1 MPNAQ
6 LKVMCIF
13 GTRPE
18 VIKMAPVVQELQRRA
33 GQFRTLTCATAQ
45 HRTML
50 DQALEIWRIV
60 PDIDLDVMQNG
71 QTPTQVAARVMT
83 RLEPILMQEHP
94 DWILV
99 QGDTTTVMAAAITAH
114 HLRIRIGHVEAGLR
128 TGDRWNPFP
137 EETNRVI
144 TDSMSDLC
152 FAPTERACQALLRE
166 DIVPS
171 AIRLTGNTVV
181 DALLDVAKRAWIP
194 PGDSPLLQLPRN
206 KQLILVTAHRRESF
220 GEPLQN
226 ICEALLQIAQR
237 LDVHLVYPVHPNPN
251 VFGVVNE
258 RLGHHIN
265 ITLLPPIN
273 YLELV
278 NVLKRCKIVLTDS
291 GGLQEEAPAL
301 GKPVVVMREVTE
313 RPEAVEAGV
322 AVVVGTQ
329 TDRIVDQVNLLLDDA
344 TVYQRMAHGINPYGD
359 GHAAE
364 RIATALLE
372 QA

>member
-1 MPNAQ
+1 MPSAP

-18 VIKMAPVVQELQRRA
+18 VIKMAPVVRELQRRA
-33 GQFRTLTCATAQ
+33 DQFRTLTCATAQ

-50 DQALEIWRIV
+50 DQALEIWQLM
-60 PDIDLDVMQNG
+60 PDIDLDVMQDG

-83 RLEPILMQEHP
+83 RLEPILMREHP

-99 QGDTTTVMAAAITAH
+99 QGDTTSVMAAAIAAH
-114 HLRIRIGHVEAGLR
+114 HLHVRIGHVEAGLR

-137 EETNRVI
+137 EETNRVV

-152 FAPTERACQALLRE
+152 FVPTERARQALLRE
-166 DIVPS
+166 GIAPS

-181 DALLDVAKRAWIP
+181 DALLDVLQRAWVP
-194 PGDSPLLQLPRN
+194 PANSPLRQLPCN
-206 KQLILVTAHRRESF
+206 KHLILVTAHRRESF
-220 GEPLQN
+220 GEPLLN
-226 ICEALLQIAQR
+226 ICQALLQIAQR
-237 LDVHLVYPVHPNPN
+237 QDVHLVYPVHPNPN
-251 VFGVVNE
+251 VLGVVNE
-258 RLGHHIN
+258 QLGQQTN

-278 NVLKRCKIVLTDS
+278 EVLKRCKLVLTDS
-291 GGLQEEAPAL
+291 GGLQEEAPTL

-322 AVVVGTQ
+322 AVVIGAQ
-329 TDRIVDQVNLLLDDA
+329 ANRIVEQVNLLLDDA
-344 TVYQRMAHGINPYGD
+344 TVYESMARGINPYGD
-359 GHAAE
+359 GHAAA

-372 QA
+372 RT